1 MIRGNLKI
9 SFYLSIIATTL
20 AAIASG
26 IGLFNAEIYN
36 DNAFVKSAW
45 YANDWVTLV
54 VVVPALIIALVL
66 SKNGDFKPKLVWL
79 GLMGYLFYNYAFYLF
94 GAAFNKIF
102 LLYVAIYTLSFF
114 ALIMGL
120 AALPVQNIIC
130 TSKILRNEIPILLG
144 QRVVSFFLI
153 LISIMLCLVE
163 IPPCF
168 TFITKGVIPEI
179 VVKTQIHTSVV
190 YALDLSFVVPAMVLG
205 AILLWQNKGWG
216 IILSAMMLVK
226 CFTYG
231 LVLTFGTFL
240 IMKKGLS
247 NDLLLPVWIFITVGG
262 LVGVF
267 ILLKNIKGTP
277 LTSLP
282 KNL

>member
-1 MIRGNLKI
+1 MMRGNLKI
-9 SFYLSIIATTL
+9 SFYLSIIATIL

-54 VVVPALIIALVL
+54 VAVPSLIIALVL

-94 GAAFNKIF
+94 GAAFNNIF

-120 AALPVQNIIC
+120 AALPVQNIIG
-130 TSKILRNEIPILLG
+130 TSKILRNEIPILSG
-144 QRVVSFFLI
+144 QRAVSFFLI

-168 TFITKGVIPEI
+168 TFITKGAIPEI
-179 VVKTQIHTSVV
+179 IVKTQIHTSIV

-240 IMKKGLS
+240 LMKKGLS
-247 NDLLLPVWIFITVGG
+247 NDPLLPVWIFITVGG

-267 ILLKNIKGTP
+267 ILLKNVKSNP
-277 LTSLP
+277 LTALP